1 MKYLPLFTD
10 IKDKAVLIVGGG
22 AIALRKARLV
32 VDAGANV
39 TIVSLQ
45 FIDELTSMDDNGEIK
60 LITGKFCADYLD
72 KQILVIAATEDTQ
85 VNQNVSQAANDRHI
99 LVNVVDDPQKSSFI
113 FPAIVDRSPIM
124 VAVSSGGAAPVLVRR
139 LREKLETLLPQHLGA
154 LADLV
159 GRFRGKAKQVL
170 GTINLRRQFWE
181 HILSGPVV
189 SLLSQKKQQQA
200 ENLLSEQ
207 LASFSNTSAN
217 GNTKSNPLTRG
228 EVYIVGGG
236 PGDPDLLTIKALQ
249 LMQQADVVVHDGLV
263 SDAVLNLVRRDA
275 DRISVSKSAR
285 CHSMPQDEINQLLV
299 DLANKGHKVC
309 RLKGGDPFIYGRG
322 GEEVEG
328 LAAAGIPYQIVPG
341 ITAAAGCAAYAGIP
355 LTHRDHAQAVQF
367 VTGHTQK
374 NGQGPDWQSLAK
386 PRQTVV
392 IYMGLINSADIVDKL
407 VSNGRDPAT
416 PVAIVQSGTTDK
428 QRVFTGQLSELVTLI
443 AAQKVASPALIIVG
457 EVVALQSKLQWFSA
471 QANTSSYDQPLVQLE
486 ETPAQPLS
494 SAT

>member
-228 EVYIVGGG
+228 EV
-236 PGDPDLLTIKALQ
+236 
-249 LMQQADVVVHDGLV
+249 
-263 SDAVLNLVRRDA
+263 
-275 DRISVSKSAR
+275 
-285 CHSMPQDEINQLLV
+285 
-299 DLANKGHKVC
+299 
-309 RLKGGDPFIYGRG
+309 
-322 GEEVEG
+322 
-328 LAAAGIPYQIVPG
+328 
-341 ITAAAGCAAYAGIP
+341 
-355 LTHRDHAQAVQF
+355 
-367 VTGHTQK
+367 
-374 NGQGPDWQSLAK
+374 
-386 PRQTVV
+386 
-392 IYMGLINSADIVDKL
+392 
-407 VSNGRDPAT
+407 
-416 PVAIVQSGTTDK
+416 
-428 QRVFTGQLSELVTLI
+428 
-443 AAQKVASPALIIVG
+443 
-457 EVVALQSKLQWFSA
+457 
-471 QANTSSYDQPLVQLE
+471 
-486 ETPAQPLS
+486 
-494 SAT
+494 